1 MDLNQ
6 DQQAFYQQARERC
19 RADVEQMNST
29 IRAEWLQ
36 LNEEIKRV
44 QELIQTLELRKQ
56 TIGQIHASSSE
67 ILGLESDLDV
77 SPAIKDG
84 GEEPAEDTA
93 EVLDLGVGE
102 IDL

>member
-67 ILGLESDLDV
+67 ILGLEPDLDV

-84 GEEPAEDTA
+84 GEEPVE
-93 EVLDLGVGE
+93 EPIEELGVGE
-102 IDL
+102 FEL